1 MTWRLGVIAL
11 AIAGVAS
18 VTGEAGAQTVTAV
31 PTEAD
36 HWPCQPGCRLVES
49 DELRVTDADGIV
61 GQGRLR
67 AFDAASIHLT
77 KTDGGEVVIERD
89 RVRRIDRRGDR
100 LLNGILIGAA
110 FGLGTIAA
118 ADPMGAD
125 VGAADYIGS
134 TALWAGLG
142 ALFDHLHKGWT
153 RVYDR
158 PPTGSGD
165 DKGSHA
171 FWIAPSPRGLRVGFS
186 KTF

>member
-1 MTWRLGVIAL
+1 MTRTLGVVAL
-11 AIAGVAS
+11 AIVG
-18 VTGEAGAQTVTAV
+18 VTGVVRPAVAQPAASSSS
-31 PTEAD
+31 TEP
-36 HWPCQPGCRLVES
+36 WPCQPGCSLQES
-49 DELRVTDADGIV
+49 DELRVTAADGGI
-61 GQGRLR
+61 GEGRLR
-67 AFDAASIHLT
+67 LFDASSIRLT
-77 KTDGGEVVIERD
+77 RTDGSEVVIERD

-125 VGAADYIGS
+125 VGADDYIGS

-158 PPTGSGD
+158 PPALSPNTKTSQ
-165 DKGSHA
+165 A
-171 FWIAPSPRGLRVGFS
+171 FWIAPSPRGLRVGF
-186 KTF
+186 TRAF